1 MTEVDPRLAEL
12 SARYRASLTNKRA
25 SVELAW
31 RSFCTD
37 AADRHNR
44 LDLMRVLHR
53 LAGSAPSYGYERI
66 GALASKA
73 EARLGHAAASADS
86 AAAADAVQTMVED
99 LEPMVASL
107 LDALSAE
114 IVAEPA
120 RTRAG

>member
-1 MTEVDPRLAEL
+1 MTEVDTRLAEL
-12 SARYRASLTNKRA
+12 HARYRASLPNKRA

-31 RSFCTD
+31 RSLC
-37 AADRHNR
+37 AGSADRHNR

-73 EARLGHAAASADS
+73 EERLGHAAASADS

-120 RTRAG
+120 RTSAG